1 MTLRE
6 KLKPSTSI
14 NTQGEAGRFADESI
28 ILVNEFAIDFVE
40 WCDENYFRI
49 GTTSFW
55 AESLW
60 DEKAI
65 TYKTEELLKIY
76 ESNNRI

>member
-1 MTLRE
+1 MTLKD

-14 NTQGEAGRFADESI
+14 NTQGEAGRFADEAI
-28 ILVNEFAIDFVE
+28 ILVNEFAVDFAE

-55 AESLW
+55 AESLL